1 MSETRPK
8 DARQDSSVEVVE
20 DERSDEFEEKN
31 MDDTHD
37 DVRTGEDPTK
47 AVLSESGLNS
57 KYLCDYVVN
66 VATGCRHGCKFCY
79 VPSTP
84 NIRTRPEMLE
94 DEAGVEDAQ
103 REWGNYVLYR
113 DGLGK
118 RLDEH
123 LNRKRTWKRTAKGCG
138 IVGIS
143 FSTDPYMDGRAG
155 KITRNVVKSLA
166 DHEQYARVL
175 TRNPILALQDSDVFQ
190 GASEYATIGSS
201 IPCMNTDE
209 VLAIEP
215 RAPAPEHRLR
225 GLKEFNELGVQ
236 TFVSMSPT
244 YPTQDKE
251 DLREQLQRVA
261 ECDPSVIFHEPIN
274 PRGANFEMTI
284 EAAKEAGQTDLT
296 RELSDLRDRDYWVNY
311 ATTHFRWVQEIAEEL
326 GLPVHLWPDK
336 GLVKHAPPHIA
347 EWLQAWRDRQSPE
360 RFADRSIPQKSMPT
374 ISNSSLMCFSE
385 YTSLSEVSLD

>member
-1 MSETRPK
+1 MAGTRPK
-8 DARQDSSVEVVE
+8 NIRQARSGDTSE
-20 DERSDEFEEKN
+20 
-31 MDDTHD
+31 DDTAD
-37 DVRTGEDPTK
+37 DSRDKEMNSEHADIRTGEDPTK

-94 DEAGVEDAQ
+94 EEVGVEDSQ

-113 DGLGK
+113 DGLGE
-118 RLDEH
+118 RLDKH
-123 LNRKRTWKRTAKGCG
+123 LNRKQTWKRTEKGCG

-155 KITRNVVKSLA
+155 GITRDVVAALA

-175 TRNPILALQDSDVFQ
+175 TRNPILALQDSDEFQ
-190 GASEYATIGSS
+190 EAGEYATIGSS
-201 IPCMNTDE
+201 IPCMNTDQ

-225 GLKEFNELGVQ
+225 GLKEFDKLGVQ

-244 YPTQDKE
+244 YPTQDKD
-251 DLREQLQRVA
+251 DLREQLEQVA
-261 ECDPSVIFHEPIN
+261 KCNPSVVFHEPIN

-284 EAAKEAGQTDLT
+284 EAAKEAGQTDLA
-296 RELSDLRDRDYWVNY
+296 RELNDLRDRDYWVNY
-311 ATTHFRWVQEIAEEL
+311 ATTHFRWVQEIGEEL
-326 GLPVHLWPDK
+326 DLPIHLWPDK
-336 GLVKHAPPHIA
+336 ELIKYAPSGEA
-347 EWLQAWRDRQSPE
+347 KWLQEWRDRQSPE
-360 RFADRSIPQKSMPT
+360 NFAERNIP
-374 ISNSSLMCFSE
+374 E
-385 YTSLSEVSLD
+385 ESLSTLQL

>member
-1 MSETRPK
+1 MSETRSN
-8 DARQDSSVEVVE
+8 DAGQDRSSEVAE
-20 DERSDEFEEKN
+20 HNRRDKFEERN
-31 MDDTHD
+31 RDDMHD
-37 DVRTGEDPTK
+37 DVRTGKDPTK

-94 DEAGVEDAQ
+94 DEAGVEDSQ

-113 DGLGK
+113 DGLGE
-118 RLDEH
+118 RLNEH

-155 KITRNVVKSLA
+155 KITRNVVKALT

-190 GASEYATIGSS
+190 EAGEYATIGSS
-201 IPCMNTDE
+201 IPCMNIDE

-225 GLKEFNELGVQ
+225 GLKKFNELGVQ

-244 YPTQDKE
+244 YPTEDKE
-251 DLREQLQRVA
+251 DLREQLKRVA

-284 EAAKEAGQTDLT
+284 EAAKEAEQTDLA
-296 RELSDLRDRDYWVNY
+296 RELSELRDRDYWVNY
-311 ATTHFRWVQEIAEEL
+311 ATTHFRWVQEISEEL

-336 GLVKHAPPHIA
+336 ELINSASPKVAN
-347 EWLQAWRDRQSPE
+347 WLQEWRDRQSPE
-360 RFADRSIPQKSMPT
+360 KFAERDTSNRSLPAIR
-374 ISNSSLMCFSE
+374 
-385 YTSLSEVSLD
+385 LSETELPQMAD